1 MSDTAAIKP
10 GGGAARLRAAGLL
23 LLALVVCALAVLF
36 SRSLPLGTAPPAP
49 MADAAPIAPAAADV
63 PAAAARSA
71 VTDADYAALESALR
85 NQSAAHAET
94 PPPASIAD
102 LRRQAE
108 RNPRDGRAW
117 ALLAYA
123 EFDAE
128 AYAAAA
134 TAFEKA
140 AAVSAK
146 VAADPGV
153 LCDWADALGMAQ
165 GGALKGRPQELVS
178 RALALRPLH
187 PKALE
192 MAGSAAYE
200 QRQFAM
206 ASDYW
211 RRLLPQLAPRSEQ
224 HRALAEAIA
233 RAERLATTSLSPAR

>member
-1 MSDTAAIKP
+1 MNEPAVIKPASGASRWRVTGVLVVALVACAVALVLYRGSQDGAAAVAPLADATAAST
-10 GGGAARLRAAGLL
+10 GSANS
-23 LLALVVCALAVLF
+23 AVG
-36 SRSLPLGTAPPAP
+36 S
-49 MADAAPIAPAAADV
+49 AAAE
-63 PAAAARSA
+63 
-71 VTDADYAALESALR
+71 TDYAALESALR
-85 NQSAAHAET
+85 NRSGAGVNT
-94 PPPASIAD
+94 PPPLARED

-108 RNPRDGRAW
+108 HNPRDGRAW

-128 AYAAAA
+128 SYAAAA
-134 TAFEKA
+134 AAFEKA
-140 AAVSAK
+140 AAASSK

-165 GGALKGRPQELVS
+165 GGALKGRPQELIS

-206 ASDYW
+206 AADYW

-224 HRALAEAIA
+224 HRALSDAIA
-233 RAERLATTSLSPAR
+233 RAERLAATALSPAR